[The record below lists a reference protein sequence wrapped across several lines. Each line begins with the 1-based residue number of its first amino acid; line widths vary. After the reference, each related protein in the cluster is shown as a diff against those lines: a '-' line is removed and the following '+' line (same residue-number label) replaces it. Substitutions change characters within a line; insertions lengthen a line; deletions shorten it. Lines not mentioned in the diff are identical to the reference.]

1 MLLLVACERGQ
12 VASEAPQQALV
23 RPPLHWGESPDSAPS
38 TAKGFAL
45 LKETKL
51 FTVTVIWYCCF
62 MLLCYIPKL
71 PSPYDSFESCRSMC
85 GLVHG
90 SCDVLRCEKAS
101 RRSRICMPL
110 KSWQYVKDA
119 HREKAL
125 NKQDALYVL
134 SASSW
139 WSQYRNTAFHPESSH
154 RDTLYFIQTN
164 TTYILTHPI
173 LLQDVSMK
181 IICTQRATVV
191 AMPLS
196 PSEAFD
202 VDLPHLV
209 AAVPSPGIHWQE
221 LSYIWLCRK
230 SLQEIQPVLLYCKWN
245 TLRCTAAPFNFK
257 NSLIWFA
264 CPSLDFTDSGPTKCA
279 IEHHHWSLPAP
290 FPRFRQLAPAPDSSY
305 N

>member
-85 GLVHG
+85 WLVHG

-230 SLQEIQPVLLYCKWN
+230 SLQEIQPVLLYCKCKKN
-245 TLRCTAAPFNFK
+245 TMYCSTIQFQK
-257 NSLIWFA
+257 
-264 CPSLDFTDSGPTKCA
+264 FTDMICLPQPPQLRQ
-279 IEHHHWSLPAP
+279 HHWSLPAP